1 MVAKRAQAIVKRK
14 AGILLDL
21 SLGGTPQPN
30 SVTCAELRMNPLKV
44 PFPLP
49 TASVHTCVATHILEF
64 VDPTKVWRWF
74 DELHR
79 VMRPGGTVYFSGPYG
94 GDESV
99 GWVSDPSHRVR
110 ITETTFAWLDPRFP
124 FAQQHGDMGRKQP
137 KPWHV
142 LQATRAP
149 GTHGTTS
156 YQVVLRSQGVGKP
169 KAPK

>member
-1 MVAKRAQAIVKRK
+1 MARTRAAKVVKRK

-30 SVTCAELRMNPLKV
+30 SVTCADLKID
-44 PFPLP
+44 PRKPKFLLP
-49 TASVHTCVATHILEF
+49 TGSVHTCVATHILEY
-64 VDPTKVWRWF
+64 VAPTDVWHWF

-94 GDESV
+94 GDESA

-110 ITETTFAWLDPRFP
+110 VVEQTFAWLDPRLP
-124 FAQQHGDMGRKQP
+124 FFSQHADMGRAQP

-149 GTHGTTS
+149 GTHGTTT
-156 YQVVLRSQGVGKP
+156 YQVVMRSA
-169 KAPK
+169 KAAQ